1 MKKQSTIKDI
11 AAALGISK
19 STVSRALSDDLHV
32 TPETRA
38 RVIQAAKEMNYHRNP
53 FAASLSLNKSMVIG
67 LVIPE
72 FYNSFFPTVITGIQ
86 NVLQKHNYKLL
97 ITSSFESMET
107 EAQNLTMLE
116 RAMVDGIIISISK
129 EGENNAIYSR
139 IMQKGIPLVFF
150 VRYSKSLDAPRVS
163 IDNYFYAYIAVEH
176 LIRSGYRRIAH
187 IVGPRDLHVTQ
198 ERKRGYLRKIPDTTP
213 CCVCSRKEQSRMPCL
228 HSTTTAQ

>member
-116 RAMVDGIIISISK
+116 RAMVDGIIISISN
-129 EGENNAIYSR
+129 E
-139 IMQKGIPLVFF
+139 
-150 VRYSKSLDAPRVS
+150 
-163 IDNYFYAYIAVEH
+163 
-176 LIRSGYRRIAH
+176 
-187 IVGPRDLHVTQ
+187 
-198 ERKRGYLRKIPDTTP
+198 
-213 CCVCSRKEQSRMPCL
+213 
-228 HSTTTAQ
+228 